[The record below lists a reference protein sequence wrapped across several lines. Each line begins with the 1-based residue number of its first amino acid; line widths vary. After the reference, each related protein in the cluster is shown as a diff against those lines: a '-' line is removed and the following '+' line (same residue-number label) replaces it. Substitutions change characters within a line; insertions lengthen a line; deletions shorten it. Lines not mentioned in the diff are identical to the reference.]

1 MEDDVHPKYFVAS
14 GQLACTLHNIFNRGL
29 AADRNTPL
37 KTMYNA
43 VKYLSSSVGKKVRKQ
58 LCLSSLV

>member
-43 VKYLSSSVGKKVRKQ
+43 VKYCHNPNSTSSQ
-58 LCLSSLV
+58 LKSWV